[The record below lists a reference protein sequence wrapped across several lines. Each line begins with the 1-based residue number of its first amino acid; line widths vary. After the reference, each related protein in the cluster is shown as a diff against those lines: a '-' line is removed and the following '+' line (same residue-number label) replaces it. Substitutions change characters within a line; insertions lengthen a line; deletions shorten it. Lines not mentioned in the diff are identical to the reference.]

1 MTSFTNLGDLIR
13 RERDLDKIALIDLG
27 GERVPRE
34 FSYRRL
40 DAMANGVA
48 RALLGRGLKRGEP
61 VAILSANRAEFLAA
75 YSGILRA
82 GLVAV
87 PVNFKFPPATIE
99 FIVRDAGAKLVFC
112 DPPRREDCPADSS
125 VVCFGC
131 DGAESFD
138 AFLDPGGFDAVT
150 PAPDEPAMFL
160 YTSGSTGTPK
170 GVVLAHR
177 GHIWVAQTRLDGQ
190 DLSRHRYL
198 IAAPLYHMNALAL
211 SLLACMAHAT
221 IVLQPQFSAPVYIE
235 AIGRYSITW
244 LTAVPPMIAMMLRE
258 RELLAR
264 TDLSAVEF
272 VRMGSAPVTQSLM
285 QALHRVLP
293 QAAVTNAYGTTEA
306 GPVVFGPHPDG
317 LPQPELSVGY
327 PHRAVK
333 LRLVDGA
340 NRHADQGVLEMK
352 CPAVMLGYHNRPDL
366 PAPITPDGFYV
377 TGDVFRRD
385 ADGFHYFIG
394 RTDDMFVSGGE
405 NIYPTDVERML
416 ERHPDVA
423 QAAIVPVDDE
433 IKGQKPVAFVVPEP
447 GRILDEAEVKRF
459 ALANAPAYQHP
470 RFVWIVDRLPLAST
484 NKIDRGALRRMAQ
497 ERVASPG

>member
-1 MTSFTNLGDLIR
+1 MTTFTNLGDLIR
-13 RERDLDKIALIDLG
+13 RDRDLDKTALIDLG
-27 GERVPRE
+27 GEQAPRE
-34 FSYRRL
+34 FSYGRL
-40 DAMANGVA
+40 DDMANGVA
-48 RALLGRGLKRGEP
+48 RALLGRGLERGAR

-75 YSGILRA
+75 YFGIMRA

-99 FIVRDAGAKLVFC
+99 FIVRDCGAQLVLC
-112 DPPRREDCPADSS
+112 DPPRREDCPADIA

-138 AFLDPGGFDAVT
+138 AFLDPGGFDAVA
-150 PAPDEPAMFL
+150 PAADEPAMFL

-170 GVVLAHR
+170 GVVLSHR
-177 GHIWVAQTRLDGQ
+177 GHIWVAQTRLAGQ

-211 SLLACMAHAT
+211 SLLACMAQAT
-221 IVLQPQFSAPVYIE
+221 VVLQPQFSAAAYIE
-235 AIGRYSITW
+235 AVGRYAITW
-244 LTAVPPMIAMMLRE
+244 LTAVPPMIAMILRE

-285 QALHRVLP
+285 QALHTALP
-293 QAAVTNAYGTTEA
+293 KAAVTNAYGTTEA
-306 GPVVFGPHPDG
+306 GPVVFGPHPHG

-333 LRLVDGA
+333 LRLVDGDDR
-340 NRHADQGVLEMK
+340 NADQGVLEMK

-385 ADGFHYFIG
+385 AQGFHYFIG

-416 ERHPDVA
+416 ERHPDIA

-447 GRILDEAEVKRF
+447 GRTLDEAEVKRF

-470 RFVWIVDRLPLAST
+470 RFVWITDHLPLAST

-497 ERVASPG
+497 ERLSS